1 MSSVDKIEAAAA
13 GGMAAYG
20 VLPCTGCGA
29 CYVGGNYERHLIEV
43 HSIKGWRKRA
53 AVEEL
58 AGVGLAG
65 RVAEVVR
72 RGHGQTRIDGLGVH
86 DGWSCDVLRNDGPT
100 PPPPSSAPVDAT
112 FASLHQQL
120 N

>member
-20 VLPCTGCGA
+20 VLLCMGCGA

-43 HSIKGWRKRA
+43 HSIKGRRKRA
-53 AVEEL
+53 VVEEL

-86 DGWSCDVLRNDGPT
+86 DGWGCGVLRNDGPT
-100 PPPPSSAPVDAT
+100 PPPPSSAPVDVT